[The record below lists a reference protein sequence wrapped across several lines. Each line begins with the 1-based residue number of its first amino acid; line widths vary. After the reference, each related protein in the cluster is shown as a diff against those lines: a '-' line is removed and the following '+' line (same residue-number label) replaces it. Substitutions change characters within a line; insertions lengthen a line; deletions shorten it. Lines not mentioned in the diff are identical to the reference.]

1 MLIRGL
7 KVRLSNKLVLD
18 NVTVELKD
26 GVNLILGPN
35 GSGKTTLLRTII
47 GMVKP
52 MGGELKVEGERSY
65 VPAEFFNAQ
74 MKVIDVLLSGGG
86 SRLEEYLDYV
96 DYLNLRDFLERD
108 FSTLSTGEKKL
119 TLIAKALAEGDLV
132 IMDEPTSGLDLRNS
146 AKVVKVLR
154 EVKKTFIVATHDLH
168 FLRVASWAILMKEGR
183 VVFQGSPR
191 DVDDVT
197 LTELYGTPVKKVKVD
212 GEVYFLA

>member
-1 MLIRGL
+1 MLIKGL
-7 KVRLSNKLVLD
+7 KVKLSNKLVLD

-35 GSGKTTLLRTII
+35 GSGKTTLLRAII
-47 GMVKP
+47 GMVKS
-52 MGGELKVEGERSY
+52 MGGELKVEGEKSY

-74 MKVIDVLLSGGG
+74 MKVIDVLLSGGEG
-86 SRLEEYLDYV
+86 RLVEYLSYV
-96 DYLNLRDFLERD
+96 DYLNLRDFLDRD

-154 EVKKTFIVATHDLH
+154 EVKKTFIVATHDLN
-168 FLRVASWAILMKEGR
+168 FLRIASWAILMKEGR
-183 VVFQGSPR
+183 VLFQGSPR
-191 DVDDVT
+191 DVDET
-197 LTELYGTPVKKVKVD
+197 MLTELYSTPVRKVEVD
-212 GEVYFLA
+212 GNIYFLA